1 MRRPRSGL
9 TSPPMRRLAVPLA
22 AVALCVLGAGGCGGN
37 DPRPS
42 TPLDDALGYFAHDAP
57 FVAAVETDPDG
68 PQIKQ
73 AMSLIGRFPAGGL
86 LAAQLERLTRFRS
99 LDYGRDIRPL
109 LGAPLVVGLTRP
121 AAGRDL
127 AVPLVAAIRVD
138 DPIDAKRLLLRQPDF
153 LPRGSSSGARIY
165 EDPTESRYA
174 AVDGHVLLEA
184 TNRDILEQAL
194 GMHRTE
200 NRMREKGFEADLAG
214 LPAGALAR
222 VSADPRSMI
231 GVDPRLRPALDV
243 KWLSSMRRLSAVLKA
258 SPDGLALDFHVA
270 TDSGSIT
277 DADLPLAPRA
287 GPLPLVG
294 GAGDVKIGVREPGR
308 LARLAL
314 AVWRAVAPRHAARIR
329 ALEPAGVDLERQ
341 LPRHLGNAGVLAL
354 DPFSR
359 AFAARADIR
368 HPADVQAALATLA
381 PVLPDMAAALGVPG
395 VGIATPQAGESFYAL
410 ARPNGKMVVFGVVG
424 GSVVAATEPRRAA
437 GLASGAASTAPGP
450 LASAVVTLDARALAG
465 KLLAWRLKGPA
476 ARAAPLAVSALRD
489 LTGSLTIGRSGLRG
503 HFRLKIV
510 R

>member
-1 MRRPRSGL
+1 
-9 TSPPMRRLAVPLA
+9 MRRLAVLLAVA
-22 AVALCVLGAGGCGGN
+22 AVCLFAAAGCGGGN
-37 DPRPS
+37 GKPV

-68 PQIKQ
+68 PQVKS
-73 AMSLIGRFPAGGL
+73 ALSLVSRFPAGGL
-86 LAAQLERLTRFRS
+86 LAAQLERLTGFRS
-99 LDYGRDIRPL
+99 LDYDRDIRPL

-127 AVPLVAAIRVD
+127 SVPLVAAIRVN
-138 DPIDAKRLLLRQPDF
+138 DPTDAKRLLLRQPGF
-153 LPRGSSSGARIY
+153 VPRGRSSGARIY
-165 EDPTESRYA
+165 ENRAESRYA
-174 AVDGHVLLEA
+174 AVDGHVLIAA
-184 TNRDILEQAL
+184 TNRDILAQAL
-194 GMHRTE
+194 GMHRTD

-222 VSADPRSMI
+222 VSADPRTMI
-231 GVDPRLRPALDV
+231 GVDPRLRPALSV
-243 KWLSSMRRLSAVLKA
+243 KWLSSMRRLGAVLKA
-258 SPDGLALDFHVA
+258 SLDGLALDFRVA

-277 DADLPLAPRA
+277 DADLPLAPRP

-294 GAGDVKIGVREPGR
+294 GKGDVKIGVREPGR
-308 LARLAL
+308 LARLAV

-359 AFAARADIR
+359 AFAVRADIR
-368 HPADVQAALATLA
+368 DPTDVQAALTTLA

-395 VGIATPQAGESFYAL
+395 VGIATPEAGESFYAL

-424 GSVVAATEPRRAA
+424 GSIVAASEARRVAE
-437 GLASGAASTAPGP
+437 LASEATSTAPGRQ
-450 LASAVVTLDARALAG
+450 ASAIVTLDARELARE
-465 KLLAWRLKGPA
+465 LLARRLKGPA
-476 ARAAPLAVSALRD
+476 ALAAPLAVSALRD
-489 LTGSLTIGRSGLRG
+489 LTGSLAIARSGLRG

-510 R
+510 K